1 MISLS
6 AYIPEMIETR
16 RKLHK
21 HPEIAWT
28 EFLTTQVI
36 VNRVRELGF
45 KTVLGEALFNKDAVL
60 GREPAVVEAAMARSL
75 KLGMDKKLLDEMQGY
90 TGCMA
95 IWETGRPGPVTA
107 LRFDIDC
114 ANVEENQNDTNEAFC
129 GGFDS
134 ECAGLMHACG
144 HDAHAA
150 MGLAVAHWIHDNA
163 DSLCGT
169 IKIVFQPAEE
179 GTKGASG
186 IAASDNLDDVDYLI
200 GAHIG
205 VAAHLHEVAIIRSG
219 FLSTTKMNVSFT
231 GVPAHAGA
239 AAELGRNALMA
250 ACSASM
256 QVMGIARHGQGDTS
270 VNIGT
275 LRAGEGRNVVP
286 VHASIEMEVRG
297 KTAAINQY
305 MQDTAERM
313 VRGSAESYGV
323 QYKIDVMGK
332 AESVACDE
340 DLSDMVKEAAQSV
353 EGVTRVF
360 DIVGCT
366 GSEDCSL
373 LINKVQSHGG
383 KAAFFFYGCNN
394 HGHHKSDFEIQ
405 DTESMPVGLEVFLKM
420 IERLNTAK

>member
-6 AYIPEMIETR
+6 AYILEVIETR

-21 HPEIAWT
+21 PPQVAWT

-45 KTVLGEALFNKDAVL
+45 KTVLGEALFNKYAVL

-114 ANVEENQNDTNEAFC
+114 VNVEENHNDTNEAFC

>member
-114 ANVEENQNDTNEAFC
+114 VNVEENHNDTNEAFC

-332 AESVACDE
+332 AESVACDDE
-340 DLSDMVKEAAQSV
+340 LSDMVKEAAQSV

>member
-90 TGCMA
+90 TGCLA

-114 ANVEENQNDTNEAFC
+114 VNVEENHDKTNEAFR

-169 IKIVFQPAEE
+169 IKIIFQPAEE
-179 GTKGASG
+179 GTKGACG
-186 IAASDNLDDVDYLI
+186 IAASNNLDDVDYLV

-305 MQDTAERM
+305 MQETAERM
-313 VRGSAESYGV
+313 IRGSAESYGV

-394 HGHHKSDFEIQ
+394 HGHHKGNFEIQ

>member
-114 ANVEENQNDTNEAFC
+114 VNVEENHNDTNEAFC

-169 IKIVFQPAEE
+169 VTIVFRPAEE

>member
-90 TGCMA
+90 TGCLA

-114 ANVEENQNDTNEAFC
+114 VNVEENHDKTNEAFR

-169 IKIVFQPAEE
+169 IKIIFQPAEE
-179 GTKGASG
+179 GTKGACG
-186 IAASDNLDDVDYLI
+186 IAASNNLDDVDYFV

-305 MQDTAERM
+305 MQETAERM
-313 VRGSAESYGV
+313 IRGSAESYGV

-394 HGHHKSDFEIQ
+394 HGHHKGNFEIQ

>member
-114 ANVEENQNDTNEAFC
+114 VNVEENHNDTNEAFC

-205 VAAHLHEVAIIRSG
+205 VAGHLHEVAIIRSG

>member
-1 MISLS
+1 MLSLS

-16 RKLHK
+16 RKLHH
-21 HPEIAWT
+21 HPEVAWT

-45 KTVLGEALFNKDAVL
+45 QTVLGKALFDEAHVL

-75 KLGMDKKLLDEMQGY
+75 KLGMNPKLLEELQGY

-95 IWETGRPGPVTA
+95 VWDTGRPGPVTA

-114 ANVEENQNDTNEAFC
+114 VNVEENHNDTNEAFR

-144 HDAHAA
+144 HDAHAS

-163 DSLCGT
+163 EQLNGK
-169 IKIVFQPAEE
+169 IKIIFQPAEE
-179 GTKGASG
+179 GTKGACG
-186 IAASDNLDDVDYLI
+186 IAYSNNLDDVDYLL

-205 VAAHLHEVAIIRSG
+205 VSAHLHEVAVIRSG
-219 FLSTTKMNVSFT
+219 FLATTKMNVSFT

-313 VRGSAESYGV
+313 IRGSAESYGV

-332 AESVACDE
+332 AESIVADE
-340 DLSDMVKEAAQSV
+340 DLSNMVEEIAKTV
-353 EGVTRVF
+353 PGVTRVF
-360 DIVGCT
+360 NIKGCT

-394 HGHHKSDFEIQ
+394 HGHHKSDFEVQ
-405 DTESMPVGLEVFLKM
+405 DTESMPVGLQIFVESLQ
-420 IERLNTAK
+420 RLNGQH

>member
-114 ANVEENQNDTNEAFC
+114 VNVEENHNDTNEAFC

-163 DSLCGT
+163 DSLGGT
-169 IKIVFQPAEE
+169 IKIVCHPAEE
-179 GTKGASG
+179 GTQGASG

>member
-114 ANVEENQNDTNEAFC
+114 VNVEENHNDTNEAFC

>member
-114 ANVEENQNDTNEAFC
+114 VNVEENHNDTNEAFC

-169 IKIVFQPAEE
+169 IMIVFQPAEE

>member
-60 GREPAVVEAAMARSL
+60 GREPDVVEAAMARSL

-114 ANVEENQNDTNEAFC
+114 VNVEENHNDTNEAFC

-323 QYKIDVMGK
+323 QYQIDVMGK

>member
-90 TGCMA
+90 TGCLA

-114 ANVEENQNDTNEAFC
+114 VNVEENHDKTNEAFC

-169 IKIVFQPAEE
+169 IKIIFQPAEE
-179 GTKGASG
+179 GTKGACG
-186 IAASDNLDDVDYLI
+186 IAASNNLDDVDYFV

-305 MQDTAERM
+305 MQETAERM
-313 VRGSAESYGV
+313 IRGSAESYGV

>member
-114 ANVEENQNDTNEAFC
+114 VNVEENHNDTNEAFC

-231 GVPAHAGA
+231 SVPAHAGA

>member
-90 TGCMA
+90 TGCLA

-114 ANVEENQNDTNEAFC
+114 VNVEENHDKTNEAFR

-169 IKIVFQPAEE
+169 IKIIFQPAEE
-179 GTKGASG
+179 GTKGACG
-186 IAASDNLDDVDYLI
+186 IAASNNLDDVDYLV

-305 MQDTAERM
+305 MQETAERM
-313 VRGSAESYGV
+313 IRGSAESYGV

-340 DLSDMVKEAAQSV
+340 DLSDMVTEAAQSV

-394 HGHHKSDFEIQ
+394 HGHHKGNFEIQ

>member
-114 ANVEENQNDTNEAFC
+114 VNVEENHNDTNEAFC

-340 DLSDMVKEAAQSV
+340 DFSDMVKEAAQSV

>member
-1 MISLS
+1 MSSLS

-114 ANVEENQNDTNEAFC
+114 VNVEENHNDTNEAFC

>member
-114 ANVEENQNDTNEAFC
+114 VNVEENHNDTNEAFC

-134 ECAGLMHACG
+134 ECAGFMHACG

-256 QVMGIARHGQGDTS
+256 QIMGIARHGQGDTS

>member
-45 KTVLGEALFNKDAVL
+45 KTVLGEALFNKYAVL

-114 ANVEENQNDTNEAFC
+114 VNVEENHNDTNEAFC

-405 DTESMPVGLEVFLKM
+405 DTESMPVGLEVFFKM

>member
-95 IWETGRPGPVTA
+95 IWETGRPGPITA

-114 ANVEENQNDTNEAFC
+114 VNVEENHNDTNEAFC

>member
-90 TGCMA
+90 TGCLA

-107 LRFDIDC
+107 LRSDIDC
-114 ANVEENQNDTNEAFC
+114 VNVEENHDKTNEAFC

-169 IKIVFQPAEE
+169 IKIIFQPAEE
-179 GTKGASG
+179 GTKGACG
-186 IAASDNLDDVDYLI
+186 IAASNNLDDVDYLV

-305 MQDTAERM
+305 MQETAERM
-313 VRGSAESYGV
+313 IRGSAESYGV

-394 HGHHKSDFEIQ
+394 HGHHKGNFEIQ
-405 DTESMPVGLEVFLKM
+405 DTESMPVGLEVFLKV

>member
-28 EFLTTQVI
+28 EFLSTQVI

-114 ANVEENQNDTNEAFC
+114 VNVEENHNDTNEAFC

>member
-60 GREPAVVEAAMARSL
+60 GREPDVVEAAMARSL

-114 ANVEENQNDTNEAFC
+114 VNVEENHNDTNEAFC

-373 LINKVQSHGG
+373 LINKVQSQR
-383 KAAFFFYGCNN
+383 
-394 HGHHKSDFEIQ
+394 SPQ
-405 DTESMPVGLEVFLKM
+405 
-420 IERLNTAK
+420 ERL

>member
-45 KTVLGEALFNKDAVL
+45 KTVLGEALFNKYAVL

-114 ANVEENQNDTNEAFC
+114 VNVEENHNDTNEAFC

>member
-90 TGCMA
+90 TGCLA

-114 ANVEENQNDTNEAFC
+114 VNVEENHDKTNEAFR

-169 IKIVFQPAEE
+169 IKIIFQPAEE
-179 GTKGASG
+179 GTKGACG
-186 IAASDNLDDVDYLI
+186 IAASNNLDDVDYLV

-305 MQDTAERM
+305 MQETAERM
-313 VRGSAESYGV
+313 IRGSAESYGV

-373 LINKVQSHGG
+373 LINKVQSHVG

-394 HGHHKSDFEIQ
+394 HGHHKGNFEIQ

>member
-60 GREPAVVEAAMARSL
+60 GREPDVVEAAMARSL

-114 ANVEENQNDTNEAFC
+114 VNVEENHNDTNEAFC

-420 IERLNTAK
+420 IERLNTVK

>member
-114 ANVEENQNDTNEAFC
+114 VNVEENHNDTNEAFC
-129 GGFDS
+129 GDFDS
-134 ECAGLMHACG
+134 ECAGLMHAYG

-150 MGLAVAHWIHDNA
+150 MGLAVAHWIHDNS

>member
-90 TGCMA
+90 TGCLA

-114 ANVEENQNDTNEAFC
+114 VNVEENHDKTNEAFC

-169 IKIVFQPAEE
+169 IKIIFQPAEE
-179 GTKGASG
+179 GTKGACG
-186 IAASDNLDDVDYLI
+186 IAASNNLDDVDYLV

-305 MQDTAERM
+305 MQETAERM
-313 VRGSAESYGV
+313 IRGSAESYGV

-353 EGVTRVF
+353 KGVTRVF

>member
-45 KTVLGEALFNKDAVL
+45 MTVLGEALFNKDAVL

-114 ANVEENQNDTNEAFC
+114 VNVEENHNDTNEAFC
-129 GGFDS
+129 GDFDS